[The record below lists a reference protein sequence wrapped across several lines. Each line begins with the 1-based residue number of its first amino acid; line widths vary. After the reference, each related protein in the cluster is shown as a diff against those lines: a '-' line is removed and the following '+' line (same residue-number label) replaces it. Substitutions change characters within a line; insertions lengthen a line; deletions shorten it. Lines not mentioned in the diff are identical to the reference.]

1 MYLCNRLK
9 PCRVSPSCGS
19 DCVLTKDKA
28 NEMKPQK
35 GQMIVVNNLAELN
48 WWRDILRETE
58 IDYKVEGFKIV
69 FL

>member
-9 PCRVSPSCGS
+9 LCRVSPNCGK

-48 WWRDILRETE
+48 WWRDILRQTE

>member
-9 PCRVSPSCGS
+9 LCRVTPSCGK

-28 NEMKPQK
+28 NEMKPQS
-35 GQMIVVNNLAELN
+35 GQQIVVNNVNELN
-48 WWRDILRETE
+48 WWRDVLRETE
-58 IDYKVEGFKIV
+58 LEYRVKGFVIT